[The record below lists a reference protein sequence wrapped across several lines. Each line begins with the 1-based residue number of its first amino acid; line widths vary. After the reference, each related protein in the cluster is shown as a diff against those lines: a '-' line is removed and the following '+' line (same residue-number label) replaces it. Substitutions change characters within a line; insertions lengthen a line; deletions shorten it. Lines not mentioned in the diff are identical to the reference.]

1 MNLGTELEANLLVVI
16 FSPIEVGAFLVQV
29 DVNNNTIQKRIE
41 SFERRILA
49 FTNIE
54 SF

>member
-29 DVNNNTIQKRIE
+29 DVNNNTKIQYRRE
-41 SFERRILA
+41 SKDEYWRLQ
-49 FTNIE
+49 T
-54 SF
+54 